1 MMKTKILLL
10 AGLLLASFSCKKDK
24 PLTAPQAGLISYF
37 NFDDNLK
44 DQKGYASDGIPFGNP
59 SFSAG
64 KLGKAISLNGINQK
78 VEVLATP
85 TQSPVGVSIAFW
97 MNVVIQQDVDPRIMV
112 DITDKNLD
120 YVIFDI
126 TKPNKLS
133 CFIGTQAGSAEG
145 SCSSQ
150 SWTHVAMT
158 FNGTDNKLYLNGIL
172 TATNTDSGT
181 VSGYFQFL
189 NLGYHIS
196 YNKYLQGSIDELYI
210 YNRALSPAEVTQ
222 LYNLK

>member
-1 MMKTKILLL
+1 MKTKILLL
-10 AGLLLASFSCKKDK
+10 CGLLLATISCKKDK
-24 PLTAPQAGLISYF
+24 PSGDLQKGLVSYF
-37 NFDDNLK
+37 NFDDNFK

-59 SFSAG
+59 TFTAG
-64 KLGKAISLNGINQK
+64 KIGKALALNGINQK

-97 MNVVIQQDVDPRIMV
+97 VNVVTPQDVNPRIMV
-112 DITDKNLD
+112 SVTDKNSD
-120 YVIFDI
+120 YVAFDI
-126 TKPNKLS
+126 TKPNIVS
-133 CFIGTQAGSAEG
+133 CFLGTQAGNAEG

-150 SWTHVAMT
+150 TWTHVAMT

-172 TATNTDSGT
+172 AATNTHSGT
-181 VSGYFQFL
+181 TSGYFQFL
-189 NLGYHIS
+189 NLGYNIS
-196 YNKYLQGSIDELYI
+196 YNNYLQGFIDELYI

>member
-1 MMKTKILLL
+1 MKTKILLL
-10 AGLLLASFSCKKDK
+10 CGLLLAGISCKKDK

-44 DQKGYASDGIPFGNP
+44 DQNGYASDGIPFGNP
-59 SFSAG
+59 TFTAG
-64 KLGKAISLNGINQK
+64 KIGKALSLNGINQK

-97 MNVVIQQDVDPRIMV
+97 MNVVIPQDVDSRIMIS
-112 DITDKNLD
+112 ITDKNSD
-120 YVIFDI
+120 YVAFDI
-126 TKPNKLS
+126 TKPNKVY
-133 CFIGTQAGSAEG
+133 CFIGTQGGVAEG

-150 SWTHVAMT
+150 TWTHMAMT

-181 VSGYFQFL
+181 LSGYFQFF
-189 NLGYHIS
+189 NLGYHTA
-196 YNKYLQGSIDELYI
+196 YNKYLQGFIDELYI